1 MNILSIKKTFLILA
15 ASAFLAGEADAALY
29 FEQDIHL
36 SVKGINET
44 RAGQNS
50 YDFKRKVYVRGEVLA
65 IQIEEGARLKKEY
78 GFDFGK
84 NIYYEADPEA
94 DYYKLFDLDLLAK
107 AFEKMGQSDPA
118 RDSSRSGIVR
128 DLSKAVLEGRADY
141 PVDVRGVFF
150 GSKDFDGR
158 RTKHYKLRAGPGSNI
173 LNPFGWYMKADIWA
187 AMDVPG
193 FSEYKEIT
201 AKLRKKAAFYKIK
214 HNRISDFVIMLSGL
228 EAFPLQVDSIA
239 RRRFGL
245 TTSKETSREVTSFIS
260 TTPTEPEK
268 ILYFKE
274 GGRFSWDVVYSE
286 GTNFGREVSLKHGED
301 FNPRKLLPWFF
312 IPVLFLIFTY
322 LWFMRDS
329 AGEDRLSLKKFLI
342 LRFYVLF
349 SALFAAQ
356 ITHTAREIPF
366 LISPFFE
373 FALIFLAGISWIAWQ
388 TRTHLR
394 VVKVQMQEAHL
405 RYCPHCRARI
415 EAFYLVCP
423 KCNHSIGGK
432 HTHGQIN

>member
-1 MNILSIKKTFLILA
+1 MSFKKIFLILA
-15 ASAFLAGEADAALY
+15 ASAFLASEAYAALY

-36 SVKGINET
+36 SEKGIGET
-44 RAGQNS
+44 RVGQNS

-65 IQIEEGARLKKEY
+65 IQIEESSRLKKEY
-78 GFDFGK
+78 GFDFGR
-84 NIYYEADPEA
+84 NLYYEADPEA

-107 AFEKMGQSDPA
+107 AFEKMGQPDPA

-128 DLSKAVLEGRADY
+128 DLSRAVLEGRADY
-141 PVDVRGVFF
+141 PVKIRGVFF
-150 GSKDFDGR
+150 GSKEFDAWHA
-158 RTKHYKLRAGPGSNI
+158 KHYKLRAGPGNNI

-214 HNRISDFVIMLSGL
+214 HNRISDFVTTLSAL
-228 EAFPLQVDSIA
+228 EAFPLRIDFVA

-260 TTPTEPEK
+260 TAPIEPEK

-286 GTNFGREVSLKHGED
+286 GTNFGREVSLKRGED
-301 FNPRKLLPWFF
+301 FNPRKLLSWLF
-312 IPVLFLIFTY
+312 IPILFLIFTY
-322 LWFMRDS
+322 LWFMRDI
-329 AGEDRLSLKKFLI
+329 AGEDKLSLKKFLTS
-342 LRFYVLF
+342 RFYVLF
-349 SALFAAQ
+349 SILFATQ
-356 ITHTAREIPF
+356 ITHTVREIPF

-373 FALIFLAGISWIAWQ
+373 FALIFLAGFSWITWGMRA
-388 TRTHLR
+388 HLR
-394 VVKVQMQEAHL
+394 AVKIQMQEAHL

-415 EAFYLVCP
+415 EVFYLVCP
-423 KCNHSIGGK
+423 KCNH
-432 HTHGQIN
+432 HLE